1 MQDYVIPFGKGRL
14 ALEASPEKVANGE
27 AAVVI
32 TYGMGVY
39 WAQKAAKEFKGQ
51 ISIVDLRT
59 LAPWDRNLVMEQSQ
73 LHGRVLV
80 LTEESATPSFAG
92 AVQGAIQ
99 SDCFES
105 LDAPVLL
112 MGAEDVPA
120 IPLNSTL
127 EQAMLPNAD
136 KVASKLRELL
146 EY

>member
-1 MQDYVIPFGKGRL
+1 
-14 ALEASPEKVANGE
+14 
-27 AAVVI
+27 
-32 TYGMGVY
+32 MG
-39 WAQKAAKEFKGQ
+39 QKSSHGAEPT
-51 ISIVDLRT
+51 SR
-59 LAPWDRNLVMEQSQ
+59 QSVGT
-73 LHGRVLV
+73 HRRG
-80 LTEESATPSFAG
+80 ATPSFAG

-112 MGAEDVPA
+112 MGAEDVPP